1 MELNFGTVTVIL
13 SIVGSLLGIV
23 QQMRSMKKAQ
33 EDAVRKQ
40 AEQQTAIQA
49 RLESLERSVASH
61 NQYAEKFASLTQTI
75 IEMRTDLR
83 WIKDSL
89 DKK

>member
-23 QQMRSMKKAQ
+23 QQMKSMKKSQ
-33 EDAVRKQ
+33 EEAVRAQ
-40 AEQQTAIQA
+40 AEQQAAIQA

-61 NQYAEKFASLTQTI
+61 NQYAEKFSSLTQTI

-83 WIKDSL
+83 WIKESL
-89 DKK
+89 DK

>member
-1 MELNFGTVTVIL
+1 MELNFGAVTVIL
-13 SIVGSLLGIV
+13 SIVGSLLGII
-23 QQMRSMKKAQ
+23 QQMKSMKKAQ
-33 EDAVRKQ
+33 EDAIRKQ
-40 AEQQTAIQA
+40 AEQQSSLEA

-89 DKK
+89 DK

>member
-40 AEQQTAIQA
+40 AEQQAAIQA

-61 NQYAEKFASLTQTI
+61 NQYAEKFASLSQAI

-89 DKK
+89 DK

>member
-1 MELNFGTVTVIL
+1 MELNIGTVTVIL

-23 QQMRSMKKAQ
+23 QQMRSMKKSQ
-33 EDAVRKQ
+33 EDAVRLQ
-40 AEQQTAIQA
+40 AEQQAAIQS
-49 RLESLERSVASH
+49 RLEALEKAVESH
-61 NQYAEKFASLTQTI
+61 NKYAEKFASLSQAI

-89 DKK
+89 DK

>member
-89 DKK
+89 DK

>member
-1 MELNFGTVTVIL
+1 MELNFGTITVIL
-13 SIVGSLLGIV
+13 SIVGSLLGII
-23 QQMRSMKKAQ
+23 QQMKSMKKAQ
-33 EDAVRKQ
+33 EDAIRKQ
-40 AEQQTAIQA
+40 AEQQSSLEA

-89 DKK
+89 DK

>member
-1 MELNFGTVTVIL
+1 MELNIGTVTVIL
-13 SIVGSLLGIV
+13 SIVGSLLGII
-23 QQMRSMKKAQ
+23 QQMRAMKKSQ
-33 EDAVRKQ
+33 EDAVRQQ
-40 AEQQTAIQA
+40 AEQQSEIQA
-49 RLESLERSVASH
+49 RLDNLERSVASH

-89 DKK
+89 DK

>member
-23 QQMRSMKKAQ
+23 QQMKSMKKAQ
-33 EDAVRKQ
+33 EDAIRKQ
-40 AEQQTAIQA
+40 AEQQSSLEA

-89 DKK
+89 DK

>member
-1 MELNFGTVTVIL
+1 MELNIGTVTVIL
-13 SIVGSLLGIV
+13 SIVGSLLGII
-23 QQMRSMKKAQ
+23 QQMKSMKKAQ
-33 EDAVRKQ
+33 EDAIRKQ
-40 AEQQTAIQA
+40 AEQQSSLEA

-89 DKK
+89 DK